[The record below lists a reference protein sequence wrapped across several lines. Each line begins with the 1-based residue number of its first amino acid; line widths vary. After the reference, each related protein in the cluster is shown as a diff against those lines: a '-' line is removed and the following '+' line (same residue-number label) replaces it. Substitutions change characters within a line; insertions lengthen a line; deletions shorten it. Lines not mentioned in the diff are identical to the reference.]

1 MDTIAGGNSYMKKV
15 LALFLALAALLA
27 MTACKRSEVTQV
39 GQTLDNWANP
49 PKPTE
54 QPEPIDIK
62 QYQDANFAQDLGLDV
77 VSLPNASVYIPN
89 KFFVLEE
96 WYGQIEFTTTDNL
109 SLNVR
114 VAEAGGK
121 RLTTTYAESHIH
133 NKETYEI
140 DGIEVKVA
148 TAEEGCAL
156 VTWERGGVQY
166 AVHSNR
172 RQGVPPMQAIEDMVR
187 GLDSVIVGAS
197 GEAESG

>member
-1 MDTIAGGNSYMKKV
+1 MEKV
-15 LALFLALAALLA
+15 LALLLALAAVLA
-27 MTACKRSEVTQV
+27 MAACKRSEVTQV

-62 QYQDANFAQDLGLDV
+62 QYQDANFSRDLGVEV
-77 VSLPNASVYIPN
+77 VSLPDGAVYMPN
-89 KFFVLEE
+89 KFFVLED

-121 RLTTTYAESHIH
+121 RLTTTYAEAHIH
-133 NKETYEI
+133 DKETYDI
-140 DGIEVKVA
+140 DGIEVKIA
-148 TAEEGCAL
+148 TAQKGCAL

-172 RQGVPPMQAIEDMVR
+172 RQGVPPMRAIEDMVR
-187 GLDSVIVGAS
+187 GLDSVVVGGS